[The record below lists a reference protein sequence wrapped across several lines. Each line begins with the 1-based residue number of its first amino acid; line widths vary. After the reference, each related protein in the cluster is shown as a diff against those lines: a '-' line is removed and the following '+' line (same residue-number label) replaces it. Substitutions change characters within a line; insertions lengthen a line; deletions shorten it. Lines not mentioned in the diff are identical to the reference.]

1 MTTFLLIRH
10 GETDA
15 VGKSLMGW
23 APGWCLNQTGRQQV
37 ERLAQRLAPLPL
49 RAIYTSP
56 LERAR
61 ETAEAIAKPHG
72 LNVEPVDDL
81 GEVRLG
87 EWEGRAIADLDGDE
101 ESRRYNAFRSGVRI
115 PGGELMI
122 ETQTRVVRALTAL
135 VDRHRDQLVAIVS
148 HGDPLRCVV
157 AHFLGIPLDLLLRF
171 EINPAGVSVLEIGPW
186 APRLL
191 CLNHTGEAP
200 L

>member
-15 VGKSLMGW
+15 VGKLLMAGRGL
-23 APGWCLNQTGRQQV
+23 AAQPNGQAASGAIGATPGTPAVAGDLHK
-37 ERLAQRLAPLPL
+37 
-49 RAIYTSP
+49 P

-61 ETAEAIAKPHG
+61 ETAEAIARPHG
-72 LNVEPVDDL
+72 LAVEPVDDL

-87 EWEGRAIADLDGDE
+87 DWEGRAIADLDRDE
-101 ESRRYNAFRSGVRI
+101 EWRRYNVFRSGVRV

-122 ETQTRVVRALTAL
+122 ETQTRMVRALTVLA
-135 VDRHRDQLVAIVS
+135 DRHRDESVAIVS
-148 HGDPLRCVV
+148 HGDPLRCVI

-171 EINPAGVSVLEIGPW
+171 EISPAGVSVLEAGPW

-191 CLNHTGEAP
+191 CLNHSGEAA